1 MPFIL
6 HQKYYER
13 MIKYAIECLPEE
25 ACGLIFGKNGEVH
38 QIFFIENEY
47 HSPVQFRM
55 NPKQQLEALIWGE
68 ENNMDIMGIFHSHP
82 KGPSHPSETDLMQ
95 FYYPESMMVILSLLD
110 TEWQCKAFKIE
121 NQKYKEFLIQIYD
134 K

>member
-1 MPFIL
+1 MPFVLRQEHID
-6 HQKYYER
+6 R
-13 MIKYAIECLPEE
+13 MVEYAIKCLPEE
-25 ACGLIFGKNGEVH
+25 ACGLIFGKNDEVF

-82 KGPSHPSETDLMQ
+82 KGPSIPSETDLMQ
-95 FYYPESMMVILSLLD
+95 FYYPESVMVILSLLD
-110 TEWQCKAFKIE
+110 AKWQCKAFKIE
-121 NQKYKEFLIQIYD
+121 NKKYKEILIQVCD

>member
-6 HQKYYER
+6 QQKYISQ
-13 MIKYAIECLPEE
+13 MIEYAIELLPEE
-25 ACGLIFGKNGEVH
+25 ACGLIFGKNDEVFK
-38 QIFFIENEY
+38 IFYIENEY

-55 NPKQQLEALIWGE
+55 NPQQQLEALIWGE

-82 KGPSHPSETDLMQ
+82 KGPSHPSDTDLMQ
-95 FYYPESMMVILSLLD
+95 FYFSESMMVILSLLD
-110 TEWQCKAFKIE
+110 TKWQCKAFKVE
-121 NQKYKEFLIQIYD
+121 NKKYKEILIQICN